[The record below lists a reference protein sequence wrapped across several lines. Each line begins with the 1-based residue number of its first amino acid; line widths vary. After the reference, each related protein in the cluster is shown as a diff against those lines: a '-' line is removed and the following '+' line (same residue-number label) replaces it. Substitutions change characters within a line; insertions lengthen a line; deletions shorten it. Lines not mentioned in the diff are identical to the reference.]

1 MKKLFY
7 LLVGVVL
14 GFAAAHVVSRNPS
27 GKKFFDNVDGKI
39 REFGAAIVDG
49 YRGREAELRGA
60 RRRIRHGVRAR
71 RSQQARLDFHTF
83 TNHRRA
89 TRPRAPRPPFIG
101 FSSRSI
107 TRTIGNS
114 CRPQTSKAAG

>member
-49 YRGREAELRGA
+49 YRGREAELRA
-60 RRRIRHGVRAR
+60 AA
-71 RSQQARLDFHTF
+71 SDMESALDDL
-83 TNHRRA
+83 
-89 TRPRAPRPPFIG
+89 
-101 FSSRSI
+101 
-107 TRTIGNS
+107 
-114 CRPQTSKAAG
+114 SKRV